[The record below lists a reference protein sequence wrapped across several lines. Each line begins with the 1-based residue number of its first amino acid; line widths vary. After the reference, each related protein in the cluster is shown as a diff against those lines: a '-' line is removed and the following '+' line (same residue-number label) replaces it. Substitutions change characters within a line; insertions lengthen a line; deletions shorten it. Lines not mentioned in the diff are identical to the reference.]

1 MVCGLICVLA
11 GLVLFLVIAKLYIKL
26 TTGWCRSNVCLVGK
40 TVIVT
45 GGNTG
50 IGFETAADIAKRGA
64 KVILACRNEQR
75 AKEAVQRIIKQTDN
89 PNVSYRILD
98 LGSLKSV
105 RKFADEINKNEER
118 LDILIN
124 NAGLQ
129 TVPEIKGL
137 TEDGL
142 QPTMQ
147 ANYFGHFLLTH
158 LLLDLL
164 KKSGPSRI
172 VNVSSMAAR
181 HTKLDKADDLNSE
194 KGVVMDIYGRSKL
207 ANILFTIE
215 LNEKLK
221 NTKVTTYSLH
231 PGIILTEFSRHAP
244 AILKGIAETLLLYMF
259 KNAIEGAQTTIYCA
273 VEKDIEQYS
282 GQHFHDCHIVKP
294 YKKAQDSDLV
304 KSVWKK
310 TEELVKLEKKLK

>member
-1 MVCGLICVLA
+1 MVGVVAVLA
-11 GLVLFLVIAKLYIKL
+11 VLVLFLVLAKIYIKL

-45 GGNTG
+45 GSNTG
-50 IGFETAADIAKRGA
+50 IGYETAADLAKRGA
-64 KVILACRNEQR
+64 KVILACRNGQR
-75 AKEAVQRIIKQTDN
+75 AKDAVQRIINETDN
-89 PNVSYRILD
+89 SNVSYRILD

-137 TEDGL
+137 TGDGL

-158 LLLDLL
+158 LLLGLL
-164 KKSGPSRI
+164 KKSAPSRI
-172 VNVSSMAAR
+172 VNVASMAANY
-181 HTKLDKADDLNSE
+181 TKFKSVDDLNSE
-194 KGVVMDIYGRSKL
+194 GGVVVDVYGRSKL

-215 LNEKLK
+215 LSEKLK

-231 PGIILTEFSRHAP
+231 PGVILTEFSRNVP
-244 AILKGIAETLLLYMF
+244 ELFKGVVENVLRYMF

-273 VEKDIEQYS
+273 VEKDIEKYS
-282 GQHFHDCHIVKP
+282 GQHFHDCHVVKP
-294 YKKAQDSDLV
+294 YKKARKSDLV

-310 TEELVKLEKKLK
+310 TEELVKLEKKLI